1 MADTKELIRGGSFL
15 IDAGSADDMF
25 VPEQFSDEHK
35 MIAKTTE
42 EFIVKEVRPHLEE
55 IENHQFEIS
64 VRLLKEAGEL
74 GLLAGDVPEKYDGL
88 GLDKVSTA
96 LVR

>member
-15 IDAGSADDMF
+15 IDAGSADDVF
-25 VPEQFSDEHK
+25 VPEEYSDEQK

-42 EFIVKEVRPHLEE
+42 DFVVNEVRPHLEE
-55 IENHQFEIS
+55 LEKHSFDIS

-74 GLLAGDVPEKYDGL
+74 GLLAGDVPEK
-88 GLDKVSTA
+88 
-96 LVR
+96 